1 MESFSKFSFTTCFT
15 KNDYRI
21 TSSQPLPEAIYKSMT
36 EPKAKTKTKK
46 TTAQSKTTIK
56 AKAKVGK
63 NADKGRSDRGEYQN
77 QKRPKSMA
85 DRYR

>member
-36 EPKAKTKTKK
+36 EPKAKTKTK
-46 TTAQSKTTIK
+46 TTIK